1 MVRLNR
7 RSLLGILILIV
18 VVLLLLAGLA
28 WIAFQPWTA
37 NHFGYALPGQDRL
50 PYRISYAGR
59 DYSNLHECAGAD
71 WCQPA
76 SKQCS
81 SQQELI
87 DQRRWPLAQVG
98 SVPTLF
104 GSSHPIWASSFG
116 GQTVMEIYVLDRA
129 DCYLT
134 YTIEGGP

>member
-1 MVRLNR
+1 MLLNR
-7 RSLLGILILIV
+7 RRLVIGASLLC
-18 VVLLLLAGLA
+18 LLLAGVL
-28 WIAFQPWTA
+28 WGAFQPWTA

-76 SKQCS
+76 GKRCFSE
-81 SQQELI
+81 QQLI
-87 DQRRWPLAQVG
+87 DEQFWPLAQVG
-98 SVPTLF
+98 SISTLF
-104 GSSHPIWASSFG
+104 GAAHLVLAPPSG
-116 GQTVMEIYVLDRA
+116 GHIVMELYVLEGA
-129 DCYLT
+129 DCYLA